1 MPPVATLRSSR
12 RETKSMGGRVGEK
25 PPRRASA
32 VGAQADPTP
41 EVERTFKGMDVR
53 RETAAAGFGLRRR
66 GRSGGSKALESSPVN
81 PAPHGAGTAG

>member
-25 PPRRASA
+25 PPCRASA
-32 VGAQADPTP
+32 AGAEADPTP

-66 GRSGGSKALESSPVN
+66 GCSGGSKALESSPDHL
-81 PAPHGAGTAG
+81 ALSGAGAAG